1 MNLTNKHNAPQALMN
16 FCADDQYSRGDADYS
31 VTDLLEEPRIVQLK
45 RRHPDFAEHDPY
57 ENPWAYIGTMVHSAL
72 EQYAPDDQIS
82 EERIFTEIDGVKI
95 SGAIDVQKPLG
106 DNLIDIGDYKTT
118 TVYSLN
124 DTAKWEQQ
132 LNIYAWLVERKKGMK
147 VRDLLIYAFLRDWK
161 ISMSEKMRNYPTTP
175 GVTIKMTP
183 WSHED
188 REEFVRERISAHRSC
203 EDLEDDELP
212 ACSHGNRW
220 PSGSAYVVHHISSGE
235 NLFFRT
241 KQVATRC
248 ASEFIDQNDVIVDKT
263 FETYRRC
270 KSYCD
275 FANEC
280 NVWNEWKEEGER
292 DGRFD

>member
-1 MNLTNKHNAPQALMN
+1 LNITNKHNAPQAFIN

-72 EQYAPDDQIS
+72 EQYAPEDQIS
-82 EERIFTEIDGVKI
+82 EERIFTEIDGVRI
-95 SGAIDVQKPLG
+95 SGAVDVQTPVG
-106 DNLIDIGDYKTT
+106 DNLIDVGDYKTT
-118 TVYSLN
+118 TVYSLS

-132 LNIYAWLVERKKGMK
+132 LNVYAFLIERETQRK

-161 ISMSEKMRNYPTTP
+161 ISMSEKTRNYPTTP

-183 WSHED
+183 WSQED
-188 REEFVRERISAHRSC
+188 REEFVMERIEIHRAC
-203 EDLEDDELP
+203 ENLEDDDLP
-212 ACSHGNRW
+212 PCSHDNRW
-220 PSGSAYVVHHISSGE
+220 PSGSMYVAHDMSSGDSKY
-235 NLFFRT
+235 FKT
-241 KQVATRC
+241 KRDAVAY
-248 ASEFIDQNDVIVDKT
+248 AEKSSSDWNMIVDKT

-270 KSYCD
+270 KSYCE

-280 NVWNEWKEEGER
+280 NVWNEWKGER
-292 DGRFD
+292 DERS